1 MRLKYVNKADVIL
14 GTARAVP
21 PGDRM
26 AGVRQDG
33 PLAAALI
40 PEAGETEP
48 LYELIELLFF
58 AYRDFVGDPDRLLE
72 TFSFGRAH
80 HRVIHFVDRNPGLT
94 IAELLDILKIT
105 KQSLNR
111 VLKELITQ
119 GFIESRLGIEDRRQ
133 RHLHLTETGQR
144 LARDLASL
152 QTRRIARAISECG
165 ATDALA
171 ARRFLSAMIEPDLRP
186 SVQKMIASKG
196 PQK

>member
-1 MRLKYVNKADVIL
+1 M
-14 GTARAVP
+14 
-21 PGDRM
+21 
-26 AGVRQDG
+26 RQDRTI
-33 PLAAALI
+33 AAALI
-40 PEAGETEP
+40 PEAGEKEP

-72 TFSFGRAH
+72 TFKFGRAH

-94 IAELLDILKIT
+94 IAELLEILKIT

-165 ATDALA
+165 PSDALA
-171 ARRFLSAMIEPDLRP
+171 ARRFLSAMIEPELRP

-196 PQK
+196 PRK